1 MRGHNRFLPHQIPIA
16 LQREQRYRIDGMV
29 DEARRHHPYRAVSR
43 SGLVQHMLAEHI
55 ALIDTP
61 ERADRYPSTTAGADT
76 PRSHQTKT

>member
-1 MRGHNRFLPHQIPIA
+1 MTATDNGSVKLTITVPA
-16 LQREQRYRIDGMV
+16 KLMTRIDGMV

-61 ERADRYPSTTAGADT
+61 ERADRYPSTTAGAET